1 MARGGQVE
9 ARYAIELKG
18 ARAIGGAPLS
28 ERGDVHQVIERQA
41 GIFSLHARRARVAR
55 VHAQAPSVL
64 GRYPI
69 AEVHLSECARLGMAV
84 AHDVDTRSRIHEEV
98 VEEFLVGVL
107 LGHTGPLQHIVE
119 RTTLQLGVCRGGV
132 G

>member
-1 MARGGQVE
+1 
-9 ARYAIELKG
+9 
-18 ARAIGGAPLS
+18 
-28 ERGDVHQVIERQA
+28 
-41 GIFSLHARRARVAR
+41 
-55 VHAQAPSVL
+55 
-64 GRYPI
+64 
-69 AEVHLSECARLGMAV
+69 MAV